1 MEEESL
7 YTYIIIFDDQS
18 IELKKKVCAAGKI
31 KPQRKT
37 QRADYSMNNDKIE

>member
-18 IELKKKVCAAGKI
+18 IELKKVCAAGKI

-37 QRADYSMNNDKIE
+37 QKADYSMNNDKIE